1 MMATLAISK
10 INIIIELRTQK
21 NERATMGVGRGGGG
35 LSLLWSCKTFFETI
49 NNVLANV

>member
-21 NERATMGVGRGGGG
+21 NERATMGVGRGGEG
-35 LSLLWSCKTFFETI
+35 LASSGVVKLFLKLLMLS
-49 NNVLANV
+49 